1 MMLRPENILENLL
14 LQISTTNKTKSKLNM
29 KTSFSKERI
38 LTPTPV
44 EGVVVESVNT
54 AGPTID
60 VQAEVVA
67 PAEEIPASPV
77 TTTNLSV
84 AVVTPAPLAV
94 VDTPIQ
100 FDDGN
105 IEFSDVYLPR
115 LNIVQNVGDLN
126 KIFDAGDIVL
136 NGSYS
141 IHTPANPPKRPQGN
155 PPLNITVVGF
165 RKKQFAEKIIGK
177 GGGLLVNSEAEVA
190 KAGGTLSYGEW
201 KQSVDAN
208 KADPSVKPLRRF
220 EPYATALVIIE
231 RPEHLKDEGNI
242 QFPYECQGRYY
253 TIALWGQ
260 KGTAYTGAAKH
271 FFTARKL
278 GHLKKGYMVRSWSL
292 TTKLESY
299 DTGNTAWVPAV
310 TPSHENS
317 EAFLAFVREAAGV
330 GK

>member
-1 MMLRPENILENLL
+1 
-14 LQISTTNKTKSKLNM
+14 M
-29 KTSFSKERI
+29 KTSFSKEKI

-54 AGPTID
+54 DGPVGNIGPVGDIGQGPVID
-60 VQAEVVA
+60 VQSEIVA
-67 PAEEIPASPV
+67 PAAEIPASPV

-84 AVVTPAPLAV
+84 AVVVPAAPAPLAV
-94 VDTPIQ
+94 VDTPIV
-100 FDDGN
+100 FDDN
-105 IEFSDVYLPR
+105 DIKFEDVYLPR
-115 LNIVQNVGDLN
+115 VNIVQNVGDLM
-126 KIFDAGDIVL
+126 KIFESGDIVL

-141 IHTPANPPKRPQGN
+141 IHSPANPPKRPQGN
-155 PPLNITVVGF
+155 PALNITVVGF

-190 KAGGTLSYGEW
+190 KNGGTLSYGEW

-208 KADPSVKPLRRF
+208 KADPSVKLLRRF
-220 EPYATALVIIE
+220 EPYATALIIIE
-231 RPEHLKDEGNI
+231 RPAHLKDEGNI
-242 QFPYECQGRYY
+242 QFPYECEGKFY
-253 TIALWGQ
+253 TLALWGM

-299 DTGNTAWVPAV
+299 ESGNTAWVPAV

-317 EAFLAFVREAAGV
+317 AAFLAFVREAAGV

>member
-1 MMLRPENILENLL
+1 
-14 LQISTTNKTKSKLNM
+14 M
-29 KTSFSKERI
+29 KTSFSKEKV
-38 LTPTPV
+38 LTPSPV

-54 AGPTID
+54 AGPVGPVGTVGPVGDIGQGPVID
-60 VQAEVVA
+60 VQSEIVA
-67 PAEEIPASPV
+67 PAAEIPASPV

-84 AVVTPAPLAV
+84 AVVVPPAPLAV
-94 VDTPIQ
+94 VDTPII
-100 FDDGN
+100 FDDN
-105 IEFSDVYLPR
+105 DIKFEDVYLPR
-115 LNIVQNVGDLN
+115 VNIVQNVGDLM
-126 KIFDAGDIVL
+126 KIFESGDIVL

-141 IHTPANPPKRPQGN
+141 IHSPSNPPKRPQGN
-155 PPLNITVVGF
+155 PPLNVTVVGF
-165 RKKQFAEKIIGK
+165 RKKQFAEKIAGK

-190 KAGGTLSYGEW
+190 KNGGTLSYGEW

-208 KADPSVKPLRRF
+208 KADPSVKTLRRF

-231 RPEHLKDEGNI
+231 RPAHLKDEGNI
-242 QFPYECQGRYY
+242 QFPYECEGKFY
-253 TIALWGQ
+253 TLALWGM

-299 DTGNTAWVPAV
+299 ESGNTAWVPAV

-317 EAFLAFVREAAGV
+317 AAFLAFVREAAGV
-330 GK
+330 GN